1 MRLKKNVILGAVVL
15 GMSMLALT
23 GCGKRLPPAGGLFV
37 LRKLPI
43 CS

>member
-23 GCGKRLPPAGGLFV
+23 GCGKAGTA
-37 LRKLPI
+37 RKQR
-43 CS
+43 S